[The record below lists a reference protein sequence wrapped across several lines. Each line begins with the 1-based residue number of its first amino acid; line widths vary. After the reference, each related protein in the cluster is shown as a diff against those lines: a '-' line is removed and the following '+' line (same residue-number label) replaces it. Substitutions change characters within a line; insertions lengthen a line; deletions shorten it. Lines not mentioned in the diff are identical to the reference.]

1 MHLYCNL
8 SGLEVSLC
16 IYAMQPVLVGI
27 QYIHLYCNLSW
38 LEFSIF
44 IFTATCLGWKS
55 IFSSLLQHVWV
66 GSQFMHPYCN
76 LPGLEVS
83 ICIYTAT
90 CLGWKSVY
98 SSILQPVLVGI
109 QYIERLYCAENA
121 SQLCMKIYC
130 HSHGETKNE
139 AVSKKIKVP
148 A

>member
-44 IFTATCLGWKS
+44 IFTVACLVWKS
-55 IFSSLLQHVWV
+55 VYSSI
-66 GSQFMHPYCN
+66 SCN
-76 LPGLEVS
+76 MSGLKIS
-83 ICIYTAT
+83 ILIYTAT